1 MSVGSLEERPRMKK
15 PHRLGM
21 LRRMDRYLQSLSVLA
36 LALLLAACGTMRSS
50 VVVEP
55 APGSGYNNPVA
66 SPVAP
71 ARTPIPGGTYV
82 VVKSDTLYSIAFR
95 KGVDFRDLA
104 QWNGIAAPYTIRPG
118 QRLTLS
124 PPSGRT
130 VAAQATRAPHTNPP
144 PNPPRTSSP
153 TVVSAPSHPPVTA
166 STAATAPGFEPVTAP
181 PAAPSAAPAVA
192 ATAATASATAAT
204 QVAVPI
210 KKPAAPA
217 VTATTTVVP
226 VAGVPTPAPAA
237 MPPPAPTPAAAG
249 ASRAVSGVNW
259 RWPADG
265 SLLSRFQSGDA
276 IPGIEIAGKS
286 GDPVRAAAD
295 GVVVYSGNG
304 LVGYGE
310 LVIIKHNESFLSA
323 YGHNRKR
330 LVKEGQRVSAGQ
342 QIAEM
347 GSTGATRN
355 ELEFQ
360 IRKDGNPVDPLGYLP
375 SR

>member
-1 MSVGSLEERPRMKK
+1 MKK
-15 PHRLGM
+15 TGRLVM
-21 LRRMDRYLQSLSVLA
+21 LVHMDRYLQWLA
-36 LALLLAACGTMRSS
+36 TLVVTALLAGCGTMRSS

-55 APGSGYNNPVA
+55 AAGNNYGNPGYSHPAAGATTP
-66 SPVAP
+66 STLP
-71 ARTPIPGGTYV
+71 ARTPIPGGSYV
-82 VVKSDTLYSIAFR
+82 VGKGDTLYSIAFR

-104 QWNGIAAPYTIRPG
+104 QWNGVAAPYTIWPG
-118 QRLTLS
+118 QRLTLAPPTAGGAGHVTSATTPAPVGAAHVPAAAAPVFETVTS
-124 PPSGRT
+124 P
-130 VAAQATRAPHTNPP
+130 A
-144 PNPPRTSSP
+144 
-153 TVVSAPSHPPVTA
+153 TA
-166 STAATAPGFEPVTAP
+166 STGATAPIPTSSSVASTARPVPAHPVPATP
-181 PAAPSAAPAVA
+181 P
-192 ATAATASATAAT
+192 
-204 QVAVPI
+204 VPTPI
-210 KKPAAPA
+210 
-217 VTATTTVVP
+217 ATTPVAVVP
-226 VAGVPTPAPAA
+226 VAGVPAAPAA
-237 MPPPAPTPAAAG
+237 TVPPPAPPAAG
-249 ASRAVSGVNW
+249 VSRVVSGVQW

-265 SLLSRFQSGDA
+265 SLVSRFNSGDA

-286 GDPVRAAAD
+286 GDPVHAAAD

-310 LVIIKHNESFLSA
+310 LVIIKHSDAFLSA

-347 GSTGATRN
+347 GSTGTTRN

>member
-1 MSVGSLEERPRMKK
+1 
-15 PHRLGM
+15 M
-21 LRRMDRYLQSLSVLA
+21 LVRMDRYLQWLA
-36 LALLLAACGTMRSS
+36 TLAVTVLLAACGTMRSS

-55 APGSGYNNPVA
+55 AAGGYDDHRPVTA
-66 SPVAP
+66 TTAP
-71 ARTPIPGGTYV
+71 ARTPIPGGSYAV
-82 VVKSDTLYSIAFR
+82 VQGDTLYSIAFR

-104 QWNGIAAPYTIRPG
+104 QWNGIAAPYTIWPG

-124 PPSGRT
+124 PPAKT
-130 VAAQATRAPHTNPP
+130 AAG
-144 PNPPRTSSP
+144 
-153 TVVSAPSHPPVTA
+153 PVTA
-166 STAATAPGFEPVTAP
+166 TPGHVGGASVASAPASAPAASSAPVFEPVAAPATLP
-181 PAAPSAAPAVA
+181 PAHPSAAASASVPATSPTSVPLPAKSAAPAVA
-192 ATAATASATAAT
+192 ATMTA
-204 QVAVPI
+204 
-210 KKPAAPA
+210 
-217 VTATTTVVP
+217 VVP
-226 VAGVPTPAPAA
+226 VAGMPAAVPATMPAPS
-237 MPPPAPTPAAAG
+237 PPPAG
-249 ASRAVSGVNW
+249 VSRVVSSVQW

-265 SLLSRFQSGDA
+265 SLVGRFQGGDA

-310 LVIIKHNESFLSA
+310 LVIIKHNDSFLSA

-330 LVKEGQRVSAGQ
+330 LVKEGQRVSMGQ

-375 SR
+375 PR

>member
-1 MSVGSLEERPRMKK
+1 M
-15 PHRLGM
+15 
-21 LRRMDRYLQSLSVLA
+21 
-36 LALLLAACGTMRSS
+36 
-50 VVVEP
+50 
-55 APGSGYNNPVA
+55 
-66 SPVAP
+66 
-71 ARTPIPGGTYV
+71 
-82 VVKSDTLYSIAFR
+82 
-95 KGVDFRDLA
+95 
-104 QWNGIAAPYTIRPG
+104 
-118 QRLTLS
+118 
-124 PPSGRT
+124 
-130 VAAQATRAPHTNPP
+130 
-144 PNPPRTSSP
+144 
-153 TVVSAPSHPPVTA
+153 
-166 STAATAPGFEPVTAP
+166 
-181 PAAPSAAPAVA
+181 
-192 ATAATASATAAT
+192 
-204 QVAVPI
+204 
-210 KKPAAPA
+210 
-217 VTATTTVVP
+217 
-226 VAGVPTPAPAA
+226 
-237 MPPPAPTPAAAG
+237 
-249 ASRAVSGVNW
+249 SGVNW

-265 SLLSRFQSGDA
+265 SLLSRFKSGDA

-375 SR
+375 PH

>member
-1 MSVGSLEERPRMKK
+1 MLVRMNRHLPSLIAMTAC
-15 PHRLGM
+15 
-21 LRRMDRYLQSLSVLA
+21 VLFA
-36 LALLLAACGTMRSS
+36 GCTTMRSS

-55 APGSGYNNPVA
+55 APGSTYGRA
-66 SPVAP
+66 GTAAMP
-71 ARTPIPGGTYV
+71 ARTPIPGGSYEVT
-82 VVKSDTLYSIAFR
+82 KGDTLYSIAFR

-104 QWNGIAAPYTIRPG
+104 QWNEIAAPYTIWPG
-118 QRLTLS
+118 QRLMLS
-124 PPSGRT
+124 PPSRTT
-130 VAAQATRAPHTNPP
+130 VAHVAGVPAMPAHAAAPPAPTSVPAPAQ
-144 PNPPRTSSP
+144 
-153 TVVSAPSHPPVTA
+153 
-166 STAATAPGFEPVTAP
+166 GFEPVTAAPAPASTTTHVAP
-181 PAAPSAAPAVA
+181 PAPATSMPLPSP
-192 ATAATASATAAT
+192 
-204 QVAVPI
+204 QVQQ
-210 KKPAAPA
+210 PA

-226 VAGVPTPAPAA
+226 VAGVPTPAAPAVA
-237 MPPPAPTPAAAG
+237 PPAPVPVASGPA
-249 ASRAVSGVNW
+249 RAVSGVNW

-265 SLLSRFQSGDA
+265 SLISRFRSGDA
-276 IPGIEIAGKS
+276 IPGIEIAGKQ

-323 YGHNRKR
+323 YGHNSKR

-347 GSTGATRN
+347 GSTGASRN

>member
-1 MSVGSLEERPRMKK
+1 MKK
-15 PHRLGM
+15 TACLGM
-21 LRRMDRYLQSLSVLA
+21 LASMDRYLQWLA
-36 LALLLAACGTMRSS
+36 VPAATFLLAACGTMRSS

-55 APGSGYNNPVA
+55 AAGSDLG
-66 SPVAP
+66 SPAVVRTPSPAP
-71 ARTPIPGGTYV
+71 FPIPSRTPIPGGSYV
-82 VVKSDTLYSIAFR
+82 VAKGDTLYSIAFR

-104 QWNGIAAPYTIRPG
+104 QWNGVAEPYTIWPG

-124 PPSGRT
+124 PPGKS
-130 VAAQATRAPHTNPP
+130 VAHAAP
-144 PNPPRTSSP
+144 
-153 TVVSAPSHPPVTA
+153 A
-166 STAATAPGFEPVTAP
+166 AP
-181 PAAPSAAPAVA
+181 PAAAPAPAAPMFESVTPSS
-192 ATAATASATAAT
+192 ATSTASAPPTHPVVATSPTRPAPSSTAA
-204 QVAVPI
+204 AM
-210 KKPAAPA
+210 PA
-217 VTATTTVVP
+217 VVP
-226 VAGVPTPAPAA
+226 VAGVPAPAPATVPPPAPAA
-237 MPPPAPTPAAAG
+237 SG
-249 ASRAVSGVNW
+249 VSRIVSGVHW

-265 SLLSRFQSGDA
+265 SLVSRFRSGDA

-310 LVIIKHNESFLSA
+310 LVIIKHSDSFLSA

-330 LVKEGQRVSAGQ
+330 LVKEGQRVTGGQ

-347 GSTGATRN
+347 GSTGTTGN

-375 SR
+375 PR

>member
-1 MSVGSLEERPRMKK
+1 MKK
-15 PHRLGM
+15 LHRLAM
-21 LRRMDRYLQSLSVLA
+21 LMRMDRTLQWLLPFAVS
-36 LALLLAACGTMRSS
+36 LLLVGCGTMRSS

-55 APGSGYNNPVA
+55 APGGGYDRGSTAVM
-66 SPVAP
+66 P
-71 ARTPIPGGTYV
+71 ARTPIPGGSYQV
-82 VVKSDTLYSIAFR
+82 AKGDTLYSIAFR
-95 KGVDFRDLA
+95 NGVDFRDLA
-104 QWNGIAAPYTIRPG
+104 QWNGIAVPYTIWPG

-124 PPSGRT
+124 PSGKPAIAHVVGTPS
-130 VAAQATRAPHTNPP
+130 AA
-144 PNPPRTSSP
+144 
-153 TVVSAPSHPPVTA
+153 PVTPPHA
-166 STAATAPGFEPVTAP
+166 VTAP
-181 PAAPSAAPAVA
+181 AVVAAPVFETVTPAPAASASIGTSAHPAPASSAQLPKPGLPTPPAVA
-192 ATAATASATAAT
+192 AT
-204 QVAVPI
+204 
-210 KKPAAPA
+210 
-217 VTATTTVVP
+217 TTTVVP
-226 VAGVPTPAPAA
+226 VAGLPTPAPAA
-237 MPPPAPTPAAAG
+237 LPPPAPVPPVASGPA
-249 ASRAVSGVNW
+249 RAVSGVNW

-265 SLLSRFQSGDA
+265 SLASRFQSGDA
-276 IPGIEIAGKS
+276 IPGIEIAGKQ

-310 LVIIKHNESFLSA
+310 LVIIKHNDSFLSA
-323 YGHNRKR
+323 YGHNSKR

>member
-1 MSVGSLEERPRMKK
+1 MKK

-66 SPVAP
+66 GPVAP

-130 VAAQATRAPHTNPP
+130 VDAQAASAPRTS
-144 PNPPRTSSP
+144 PPRASSP
-153 TVVSAPSHPPVTA
+153 TVVSAPPHPPVAAPAAAA
-166 STAATAPGFEPVTAP
+166 SGFEPVTVP
-181 PAAPSAAPAVA
+181 PATPT
-192 ATAATASATAAT
+192 TAATVSTTTTT
-204 QVAVPI
+204 QVAAPI
-210 KKPAAPA
+210 KKPAVPA
-217 VTATTTVVP
+217 VTATTAIVP
-226 VAGVPTPAPAA
+226 VAGVPTPAPATV
-237 MPPPAPTPAAAG
+237 PPPTPTPIAAG
-249 ASRAVSGVNW
+249 GSRAVSGVNW

-323 YGHNRKR
+323 YGHNRQR

>member
-1 MSVGSLEERPRMKK
+1 MKN
-15 PHRLGM
+15 PHCLGM
-21 LRRMDRYLQSLSVLA
+21 LVRMDRYLQSLIVLA
-36 LALLLAACGTMRSS
+36 ASLLLAACGTMRSS

-55 APGSGYNNPVA
+55 AAGGSYGNHVA
-66 SPVAP
+66 SVVTP
-71 ARTPIPGGTYV
+71 ARTPIPGGSYV

-104 QWNGIAAPYTIRPG
+104 QWNGIAAPYTIWPG
-118 QRLTLS
+118 QRLILS
-124 PPSGRT
+124 PSGRT
-130 VAAQATRAPHTNPP
+130 VAAQTTELSRA
-144 PNPPRTSSP
+144 SSP
-153 TVVSAPSHPPVTA
+153 AVVH
-166 STAATAPGFEPVTAP
+166 AP
-181 PAAPSAAPAVA
+181 PHSSTAAPAVA
-192 ATAATASATAAT
+192 AAPVFEPVTVPTTTATATPAAATTASTTMTVPPPVTAP
-204 QVAVPI
+204 V
-210 KKPAAPA
+210 KPAVPA
-217 VTATTTVVP
+217 VTATTAIVP
-226 VAGVPTPAPAA
+226 VAGVPAPAPATV
-237 MPPPAPTPAAAG
+237 PSPTPTPVVAG

-265 SLLSRFQSGDA
+265 SLLSRFKSGDA

-330 LVKEGQRVSAGQ
+330 MVKEGQRVSAGQ
-342 QIAEM
+342 QVAEM

-375 SR
+375 PR

>member
-1 MSVGSLEERPRMKK
+1 MNIGSLEERHRMKK
-15 PHRLGM
+15 PQCLGM
-21 LRRMDRYLQSLSVLA
+21 LRRMDRYLLSLSALA
-36 LALLLAACGTMRSS
+36 LSLLLAACGTMRSS

-55 APGSGYNNPVA
+55 AVGGGYDNQVA
-66 SPVAP
+66 SPQVAHPVAP
-71 ARTPIPGGTYV
+71 ARTPIPGGSYV

-130 VAAQATRAPHTNPP
+130 VDAQAASAPRTS
-144 PNPPRTSSP
+144 PPRASSP
-153 TVVSAPSHPPVTA
+153 TVVSAPPHPPVAAPAAAA
-166 STAATAPGFEPVTAP
+166 SGFEPVTVP
-181 PAAPSAAPAVA
+181 PATPTTAV
-192 ATAATASATAAT
+192 TVSTTTTT
-204 QVAVPI
+204 QVAAPI
-210 KKPAAPA
+210 KKPAVPA
-217 VTATTTVVP
+217 VTATTAIVP
-226 VAGVPTPAPAA
+226 VAGVPTPAPATV
-237 MPPPAPTPAAAG
+237 PPPTPTPIAAG
-249 ASRAVSGVNW
+249 GSRAVSGVNW

-323 YGHNRKR
+323 YGHNRQR